1 MTRQLGHLNGALA
14 LHRRSKIC
22 WFPLKS
28 VVTCGI
34 IGVVNCT
41 GFNTGGNTMARPKKN
56 GTYLNVC
63 IETPI
68 YERLVALCEDAGQT
82 KTVAVERALTLY
94 LEDYEEKQKILR
106 ELGHSSDK

>member
-1 MTRQLGHLNGALA
+1 
-14 LHRRSKIC
+14 
-22 WFPLKS
+22 
-28 VVTCGI
+28 
-34 IGVVNCT
+34 
-41 GFNTGGNTMARPKKN
+41 MARPKKN

-68 YERLVALCEDAGQT
+68 YERLEKLCEDAGQT

-94 LEDYEEKQKILR
+94 LEDYEEKQKLLR